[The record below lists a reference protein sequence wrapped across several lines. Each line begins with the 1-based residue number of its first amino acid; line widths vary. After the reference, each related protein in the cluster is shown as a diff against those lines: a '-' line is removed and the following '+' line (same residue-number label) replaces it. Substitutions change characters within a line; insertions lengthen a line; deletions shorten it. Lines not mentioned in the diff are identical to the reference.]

1 MALVFKLV
9 RGLLITVLV
18 LISIHAFGQDRG
30 WTAGFNVHKLGF
42 FAPKYLSNENI
53 RLGYWFH
60 DYHQAGLELGVYRDA
75 RQVYPSGGFYYRF
88 QPLSRRFRPFFE
100 GRSKLFLVR
109 NFVSGNELS
118 LVWAG
123 YAGVSFAL
131 SPKFNIEAA
140 VGRSSID
147 WDQFIGFNFRF

>member
-60 DYHQAGLELGVYRDA
+60 DYHQSGLELGVYRDA
-75 RQVYPSGGFYYRF
+75 RQVYPSGGFITDFNRSADDF
-88 QPLSRRFRPFFE
+88 GPFLKGGASCFWLE
-100 GRSKLFLVR
+100 ILFPVMNYHWFGQGMPVYLLLFHQ
-109 NFVSGNELS
+109 N
-118 LVWAG
+118 
-123 YAGVSFAL
+123 
-131 SPKFNIEAA
+131 
-140 VGRSSID
+140 SIL
-147 WDQFIGFNFRF
+147 RLP